1 MAKSYAEPGVYGLF
15 LRILQILVA
24 LLTFILG
31 IVCAAELPTNDPAF
45 AIVAGIFGMIFYVM
59 LVIPRVIYFMSPA
72 ILLAGEIW
80 VIIWYI
86 ISLGIMAQ
94 DFGGVDC
101 SVFRYYGHQQS
112 GCRVGK
118 GLIGLSVI
126 GFIEGLVSLALLS
139 AFSIHPLVSSK
150 QSKRMVRHDAFF
162 TGGLVL
168 KDSFVSNRVDLE
180 KGEVVEPHTIGTTT
194 DGAAVQTAPVVQSS
208 EPIVQPR
215 EPVILP
221 APAATTSHYP

>member
-1 MAKSYAEPGVYGLF
+1 MAKSYAEPGVYGLY

-31 IVCAAELPTNDPAF
+31 IVCCAKLPTNDPAL
-45 AIVAGIFGMIFYVM
+45 AIVAGLFGMFFYVM
-59 LVIPRVIYFMSPA
+59 LVFPKLIFFMSPA
-72 ILLAGEIW
+72 IMLGGEIW

-86 ISLGIMAQ
+86 ISLGVMAQ

-101 SVFRYYGHQQS
+101 SVLRFYGSEQS
-112 GCRVGK
+112 GCNVGK

-139 AFSIHPLVSSK
+139 AFSIHPIVSNKLSK
-150 QSKRMVRHDAFF
+150 HMVQRDAFI

-168 KDSFVSNRVDLE
+168 KDGFMVSNRVDLE
-180 KGEVVEPHTIGTTT
+180 KGVVAEPHTNGFATEDTAT
-194 DGAAVQTAPVVQSS
+194 QTPVVHPSEPVVQS
-208 EPIVQPR
+208 R
-215 EPVILP
+215 EPVVQP
-221 APAATTSHYP
+221 APAVTATHYT